1 MNKSGNIPPP
11 LRSGGFWSL
20 LFSSLLGRQKD
31 KGRVGRLA
39 CSRPL
44 TGSYSTGQEEILIS
58 VIFLCRSVHFSC
70 VDGSV
75 HLSLSKDSLYKTKV
89 KANWGERYLVERKCP
104 SLNLTNLTNCLKK
117 FGSIFLSQ
125 LIWWVTSQVNP
136 NQPKST
142 QRDIVRFRFC
152 SWEEIKLS
160 GLAPLRA
167 ANS

>member
-58 VIFLCRSVHFSC
+58 VIFLCRSVYSSRFGRLLAQLEKSGKSFARFTPSAPC
-70 VDGSV
+70 V

-89 KANWGERYLVERKCP
+89 KGNWGIRNLVERKCP
-104 SLNLTNLTNCLKK
+104 SLN
-117 FGSIFLSQ
+117 
-125 LIWWVTSQVNP
+125 
-136 NQPKST
+136 
-142 QRDIVRFRFC
+142 
-152 SWEEIKLS
+152 
-160 GLAPLRA
+160 
-167 ANS
+167 